1 MTATLIVST
10 GTAYAVQAPQ
20 DRVVSADP
28 VNSTPHVLDGRVHAV
43 AEVGNTIVLGGAFT
57 QARNPAAGSPVLART
72 NLLAFDKTTGE
83 ISTTFVPA
91 INGIVKSLAAAADGT
106 SVYVAG
112 QFSQIDGTPAYKIAR
127 LDVTSG
133 QRVAGFNP
141 GLTDAIV
148 YDVKL
153 NGNRLFI
160 GGAFSKANYTARTA
174 LAELDPNTGA
184 LRPALNVPI
193 SGTVWGGKTQVFKL
207 DVTPDGSRMAIIGNF
222 REVGGQLRTQA
233 AMLDLTTNPVSVTSW
248 ASPAFD
254 VRCGSSGSTLFDVR
268 DVDFSPDGS
277 YFIIGATGGHTYP
290 GAICDGVSRWE
301 TNRTGS
307 GQQPTWLAL
316 TGGDS
321 VYSVAATGTAV
332 YAGGHFRWFNN
343 PIYIQSYKGPG
354 AVDRVG
360 IAALDPVTGI
370 PLKWN
375 PGRSRGQ
382 AVWDLL
388 ATTTGLWVGNDTDL
402 IGSEYHARIA
412 FFPLAGGTPVPQPA
426 TLQLPVDVQLMSPA
440 SAPDGL
446 VRRQDFA
453 GTSAGPAELLADAGN
468 GWSAVRG
475 AFMAEGFL
483 YAVRTDKTLVKRTVS
498 GTTYGA
504 PQNVNLNGLT
514 AFADELPATTSMF
527 YAEGRLYYTLSGQN
541 ALYMRFLTVESDIVG
556 ATRYTVTGGITGVDW
571 SAVRGAFL
579 VQGELYVAE
588 SATGNLTRVTWTDRA
603 PVPGTAVAVS
613 GPGIDGI
620 DWRSNGLFVTIAMVD
635 PVPSDI
641 SFVGVAA
648 NTQQATTTTRS
659 VIVPAATVA
668 GDTMVMTWSANGLD
682 TQVQAP
688 AGWQLHGT
696 AATAGSTTG
705 VWTRTATAGD
715 AGSSVAVSS
724 STLVKAD
731 LVLAVYRDA
740 QVSSVVLAAETTT
753 TTQHVSPQ
761 AQVTAPGSW
770 AVSYWADKSGATTA
784 WTGPANTTARHTYA
798 GSGAGHVS
806 ELMSDSGGPV
816 SVGSTG
822 GLVGTADSAQKNATM
837 VTIVLAPAA

>member
-1 MTATLIVST
+1 MRRTLSGLATCALMTATLVVST
-10 GTAYAVQAPQ
+10 GTAHAVQAPQ

-28 VNSTPHVLDGRVHAV
+28 VNITPHVLDGRVHAV

-57 QARNPAAGSPVLART
+57 QVRNAPDGSPVLART

-91 INGIVKSLAAAADGT
+91 VNGVVRSLAPAADGT

-112 QFSQIDGTPAYKIAR
+112 QFSKIDGTSAYKLAR
-127 LDVTSG
+127 LNVVTG

-141 GLTDAIV
+141 GLTDAVI

-160 GGAFSKANYTARTA
+160 GGAFTKANYTARSY
-174 LAELDPNTGA
+174 LAELDPTTGA
-184 LRPALNVPI
+184 LRPAVNVPI
-193 SGTVWGGKTQVFKL
+193 SGVVWGGTSQVFKL
-207 DVTPDGSRMAIIGNF
+207 DVTPDGSRMVILGNF
-222 REVGGQLRTQA
+222 RSVGGELRTQV

-248 ASPAFD
+248 SSPAFD
-254 VRCGSSGSTLFDVR
+254 VKCGSSNGTLFDVR
-268 DVDFSPDGS
+268 DVDFAPDGS
-277 YFIIGATGGHTYP
+277 YFVIGATGGHTYA

-301 TNRTGS
+301 TNRSGP

-332 YAGGHFRWFNN
+332 YVGGHFRWFNN
-343 PIYIQSYKGPG
+343 PVYVQSYKGPG

-360 IAALDPVTGI
+360 IAALDPVTGV

-375 PGRSRGQ
+375 PGRTRGQ
-382 AVWDLL
+382 AVWDLV
-388 ATTTGLWVGNDTDL
+388 ATPSGLWVGSDTDR
-402 IGSEYHARIA
+402 IGNGEYHARIA
-412 FFPLAGGTPVPQPA
+412 FFPLAGGTVVPQPA
-426 TLQLPVDVQLMSPA
+426 TLALPVDVHLMAPA
-440 SAPDGL
+440 SVPDGL

-453 GTSAGPAELLADAGN
+453 GSSAGPAETLGAAGV

-483 YAVRTDKTLVKRTVS
+483 YAVRTDKTLVKRAVT

-504 PQNVNLNGLT
+504 PVTVNLNGLT
-514 AFADELPATTSMF
+514 AFADELPAVTAMF
-527 YAEGRLYYTLSGQN
+527 YGEGRLYYTLSGQN

-571 SAVRGAFL
+571 STVRGAFL
-579 VQGELYVAE
+579 VQGQLYVAG
-588 SATGNLTRVTWTDRA
+588 ATTGDLSRVTWTDRA

-620 DWRSNGLFVTIAMVD
+620 DWRSSGLFVTTAMVD

-641 SFVGVAA
+641 SFVAVSA

-659 VIVPAATVA
+659 VVVPAATIA
-668 GDTMVMTWSANGLD
+668 GDTLVLMWSANGLD

-688 AGWQLHGT
+688 AGWQTHGT
-696 AATAGSTTG
+696 ATTAGSTTG

-715 AGSSVAVSS
+715 AGSSVVVSS
-724 STLVKAD
+724 PTMLKAD
-731 LVLAVYRDA
+731 LVLSVYR
-740 QVSSVVLAAETTT
+740 
-753 TTQHVSPQ
+753 
-761 AQVTAPGSW
+761 
-770 AVSYWADKSGATTA
+770 
-784 WTGPANTTARHTYA
+784 
-798 GSGAGHVS
+798 
-806 ELMSDSGGPV
+806 
-816 SVGSTG
+816 
-822 GLVGTADSAQKNATM
+822 
-837 VTIVLAPAA
+837 